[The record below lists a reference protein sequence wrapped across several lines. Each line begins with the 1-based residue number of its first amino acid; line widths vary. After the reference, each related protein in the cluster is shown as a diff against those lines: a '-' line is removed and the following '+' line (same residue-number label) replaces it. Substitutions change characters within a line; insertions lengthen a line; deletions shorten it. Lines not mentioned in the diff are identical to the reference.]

1 MGWWKDLC
9 CIKDKVDPDVGGLFA
24 NEVVCRV
31 DHGENTS
38 FWNDPWLQRVPLWVS
53 VRRLSELTV
62 EGNVS
67 AAKWRGYDDD
77 DGGWG
82 VDCSWWMI
90 LLAWEEDHV
99 GECIFMFDNVIL

>member
-77 DGGWG
+77 DGGG
-82 VDCSWWMI
+82 
-90 LLAWEEDHV
+90 
-99 GECIFMFDNVIL
+99 GGG